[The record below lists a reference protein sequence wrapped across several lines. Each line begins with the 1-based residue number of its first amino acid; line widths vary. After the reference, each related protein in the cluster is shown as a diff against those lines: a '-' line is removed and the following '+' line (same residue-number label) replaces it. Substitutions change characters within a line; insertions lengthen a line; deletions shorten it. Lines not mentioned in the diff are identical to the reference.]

1 MKFTLDWLKAAGIRM
16 LRTAAQVALGMLT
29 VGMTVKEVDW
39 LNILSVSLV
48 AAVYSLLTS
57 IITDLPEI
65 GNDGTVTV
73 LPDGSVGGIDLTVDG
88 KDNDYLTKRGL
99 VVLRVHET
107 DAADK
112 EEVKDYQA
120 KH

>member
-1 MKFTLDWLKAAGIRM
+1 MKFTLEWFKAAAIRM
-16 LRTAAQVALGMLT
+16 IRTAAQVALGMLT

-57 IITDLPEI
+57 IITDLPET
-65 GNDGTVTV
+65 GNDGTVTI
-73 LPDGSVGGIDLTVDG
+73 LPGGEVGGIDLNVGSEDM
-88 KDNDYLTKRGL
+88 TKRGL
-99 VVLRVHET
+99 VMLRVQET
-107 DAADK
+107 DAAAEGETK
-112 EEVKDYQA
+112 VYQA